1 MRELLKDNQGSRL
14 VPPSCKQKTN
24 CGSPARSIR
33 IEVVTPCGQV
43 QQYIESGNKDNRMLC
58 AMDKQAPYTLR
69 CIPQEEF

>member
-1 MRELLKDNQGSRL
+1 MRELLKDNQGSRFC
-14 VPPSCKQKTN
+14 CKQKTKY
-24 CGSPARSIR
+24 GSPARSIR

-43 QQYIESGNKDNRMLC
+43 QQYTQTGNKDNRRMLC